1 MITRLVEKLIYTPLS
16 KMKKLN
22 FIFPAAASL
31 LVCACTSEKAAIET
45 PAAPAAEAVS
55 NEYKPMVHEAG
66 ENEMA
71 FVTISTDKID
81 EAVAELRAGLKDLP
95 KGTACLTY
103 LEEING
109 GPLVASFAVPADAN
123 WLGFIPFP
131 GCDYILQ
138 GGVLK
143 TEEGGDFHYAIDVK
157 IIRRGNNLDVEHV
170 ENLVSAGKDE
180 SFVFPLSAMQA
191 ESMADGKPIRVFKY
205 AVLFSAGE
213 K

>member
-1 MITRLVEKLIYTPLS
+1 
-16 KMKKLN
+16 MKKLN
-22 FIFPAAASL
+22 FILPAAASL
-31 LVCACTSEKAAIET
+31 LVCACTSEKAAVET
-45 PAAPAAEAVS
+45 PAAPSAEPVS

-66 ENEMA
+66 EKEVA

-81 EAVAELRAGLKDLP
+81 DAVDELRKGLKDLP

-109 GPLVASFAVPADAN
+109 GPLVASFTVPAEAN
-123 WLGFIPFP
+123 WVGFIPFS
-131 GCDYILQ
+131 GCDYLLQ

-143 TEEGGDFHYAIDVK
+143 TEEGGDIHYAIDVK
-157 IIRRGNNLDVEHV
+157 IVSRRNNLDIEPV
-170 ENLVSAGKDE
+170 ENLVTIAKGE